1 MRRALGIAGSLV
13 CGGVATLSGCVGPVD
28 EDAGLAASAVAA
40 PFGPDLGERAA
51 RLVELALDEGRAH
64 ELLRSLCETAPAR
77 LSGSA
82 NAARAVDWGL
92 AAMREVG
99 LSNVRTE
106 PVLVPHWE
114 RGAPESCEI
123 LGEDGVVVGSYRILA
138 LGGSIATPPGGIE
151 AEVVRMR
158 GFEELTERSEDL
170 SGRIVFFDAPMP
182 RALANTFAA
191 YGQAVPQRT
200 RGAAEAGR
208 FGGVLALVRSM
219 TTAIDGFPHTGS
231 LAYGDGV
238 ERVPG
243 AAISTL
249 DAEDLAQR
257 LENGPVRLRVRMSC
271 RNLPDAEGANV
282 VGEIPGT
289 DLADEIVTVGG
300 HLDSWDVGQGAHDD
314 GSGCIHALEAARLIL
329 AAGLRPRRTIR
340 VVFFANEENGLR
352 GALAHAELHAS
363 ERHHAAIESD
373 RGGFA
378 PLGFTTTARGAGMDA
393 LRPVAEAL
401 APFHMGAL
409 LPGGGGAD
417 IGPLREHGAE
427 LFGLVTIAQRYFD
440 YHHSA
445 QDRVENVDPRELA
458 LGAAAVAHLAAAL
471 AGA

>member
-1 MRRALGIAGSLV
+1 MRVQTALGLAGLVSL
-13 CGGVATLSGCVGPVD
+13 AGCVGTSDAEPV
-28 EDAGLAASAVAA
+28 EPAPAAADSA
-40 PFGPDLGERAA
+40 FGPDLDARAA
-51 RLVELALDEGRAH
+51 QFVELALDEGQAH
-64 ELLRSLCETAPAR
+64 AMLRSLCETAPAR
-77 LSGSA
+77 LSGSP
-82 NAARAVDWGL
+82 NAARAVEWGL
-92 AAMREVG
+92 TTMREIG
-99 LSNVRTE
+99 LSNVRAE
-106 PVLVPHWE
+106 PVRVPHWE
-114 RGAPESCEI
+114 RGTPETCELVGDDGAV
-123 LGEDGVVVGSYRILA
+123 LGAYRILA
-138 LGGSIATPPGGIE
+138 LGGSIATPPGGVE
-151 AEVVRMR
+151 AEVVRVR
-158 GFEELTERSEDL
+158 GFEELETRADEL
-170 SGRIVFFDAPMP
+170 AGRIVFFDAPMP

-191 YGQAVPQRT
+191 YGRAVPQRT

-231 LAYGDGV
+231 MAYGDDV
-238 ERVPG
+238 ERVPA

-249 DAEDLAQR
+249 DAEDLAAR
-257 LENGPVRLRVRMSC
+257 LEDGPVRLRVRMSC
-271 RNLPDAEGANV
+271 RNLPDADGANV
-282 VGEIPGT
+282 TGEIPGT

-314 GSGCIHALEAARLIL
+314 GAGCIHALEAARLIL

-340 VVFFANEENGLR
+340 IVLFANEENGLR
-352 GALAHAELHAS
+352 GALAHAELHGE

-378 PLGFTTTARGAGMDA
+378 PLGFTTSARGDAMEA
-393 LRPVAEAL
+393 LRPVAAAL

-417 IGPLREHGAE
+417 IGPLAKHGAT

-440 YHHSA
+440 FHHSD

-471 AGA
+471 AGV

>member
-1 MRRALGIAGSLV
+1 MRGVLYVAGALALGASLA
-13 CGGVATLSGCVGPVD
+13 CGGCVGPA
-28 EDAGLAASAVAA
+28 EEATGEAVTADSL
-40 PFGPDLGERAA
+40 PFGPDLDGRAA

-64 ELLRSLCETAPAR
+64 EMLRSLCETAPAR

-82 NAARAVDWGL
+82 NADRAVEWGL

-114 RGAPESCEI
+114 RGPAETCEI
-123 LGEDGVVVGSYRILA
+123 VGEAGTVAGTYSILA

-151 AEVVRMR
+151 AEVVRVR
-158 GFEELTERSEDL
+158 GFDELEERSADL
-170 SGRIVFFDAPMP
+170 AGRIVFFDAPMP

-208 FGGVLALVRSM
+208 FGGVFALVRSM
-219 TTAIDGFPHTGS
+219 TTAVDGYPHTGS
-231 LAYGDGV
+231 MIYGDDV
-238 ERVPG
+238 ERVPA

-249 DAEDLAQR
+249 DAEDLAAR

-271 RNLPDAEGANV
+271 RNLPDAPGANV

-289 DLADEIVTVGG
+289 DLAHEIVTIGG

-329 AAGLRPRRTIR
+329 AAGLKPRRTIR

-352 GALAHAELHAS
+352 GALAHAELHAG

-378 PLGFTTTARGAGMDA
+378 PLGFTTTARGDAMDA
-393 LRPVAEAL
+393 LRPITAAL

-417 IGPLREHGAE
+417 IGPLRQHGAE

-440 YHHSA
+440 YHHSE
-445 QDRVENVDPRELA
+445 QDTVDNVDPRELA

>member
-1 MRRALGIAGSLV
+1 MRAATASAWLIACASCAGPGAVDDGI
-13 CGGVATLSGCVGPVD
+13 D
-28 EDAGLAASAVAA
+28 AASIETAEVRA
-40 PFGPDLGERAA
+40 DLDARAA
-51 RLVELALDEGRAH
+51 KLVELALESGSAH

-82 NAARAVDWGL
+82 NAARAVDWGVE
-92 AAMREVG
+92 AMRAVG

-114 RGAPESCEI
+114 RGEPEACE
-123 LGEDGVVVGSYRILA
+123 LLDDSGAVVGRYRVLA

-151 AEVVRMR
+151 AEVVRVR
-158 GFEELTERSEDL
+158 GFDELEERSADL
-170 SGRIVFFDAPMP
+170 AGRIVFFDAPMP

-208 FGGVLALVRSM
+208 YGGVLALVRSM
-219 TTAIDGFPHTGS
+219 TTAVDGYPHTGS
-231 LAYGDGV
+231 MIYGDDV
-238 ERVPG
+238 ERVPA

-249 DAEDLAQR
+249 DAEDLAAR
-257 LENGPVRLRVRMSC
+257 LEDGPVRLRVRMSC
-271 RNLPDAEGANV
+271 RNLPDAPGANV

-289 DLADEIVTVGG
+289 DLADEIVTIGG

-329 AAGLRPRRTIR
+329 AAGLQPRRTIR

-352 GALAHAELHAS
+352 GALAHAELHAGES
-363 ERHHAAIESD
+363 HHAAIESD

-378 PLGFTTTARGAGMDA
+378 PLGFTTTARGDAMEA
-393 LRPVAEAL
+393 LRPITAAL

-417 IGPLREHGAE
+417 IGPLAAHGAE

-440 YHHSA
+440 FHHSE